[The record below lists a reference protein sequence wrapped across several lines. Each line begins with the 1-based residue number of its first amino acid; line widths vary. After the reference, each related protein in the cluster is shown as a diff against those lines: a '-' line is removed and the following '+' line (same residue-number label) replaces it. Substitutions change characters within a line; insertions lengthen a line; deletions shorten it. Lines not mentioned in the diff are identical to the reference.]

1 MTKRKLV
8 DFIEQ
13 ETSVSP
19 RLIREVEVID
29 AFSFITVPFPEAEK
43 ILKVFKSRKGKGQKS
58 LIEKA
63 KGSK

>member
-1 MTKRKLV
+1 MTKKKLV

-19 RLIREVEVID
+19 RVIREVEVID
-29 AFSFITVPFPEAEK
+29 AFSFISVPFPEAEQ
-43 ILKVFKSRKGKGQKS
+43 ILKVFRSKKGRGEKS